1 MIHEAEPTPR
11 ERRREANL
19 ERILDT
25 ALAQVAADGLEG
37 LQMARLAA
45 AVDYT
50 PGALYR
56 YVESKDAL
64 VALLV
69 TRTLAGVEAALRA
82 AVAALPP
89 RTTPLTRIA
98 ALIHAYRQF
107 VAREPHRFG
116 LLALALAEPRV
127 LVGEAAHAR
136 ATAAAAIGALTP
148 LADALTAAAAADA
161 LAPGNPVERTLC
173 LFTLVH
179 GLAQLPKLARAAP
192 VAIQLDALTA
202 AGVRALLL
210 GWGGNPRAVDHALTR
225 SLLAPEAP

>member
-69 TRTLAGVEAALRA
+69 TRTLGGVEAALRT
-82 AVAALPP
+82 AVAALPA

-98 ALIHAYRQF
+98 ALIYAYRQF

-127 LVGEAAHAR
+127 LVGDATHAR